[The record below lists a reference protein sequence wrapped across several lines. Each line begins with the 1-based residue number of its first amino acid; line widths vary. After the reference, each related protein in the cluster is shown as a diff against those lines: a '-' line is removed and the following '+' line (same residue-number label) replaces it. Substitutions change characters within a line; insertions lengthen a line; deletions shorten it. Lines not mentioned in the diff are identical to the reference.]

1 MRRFITVAVAAVA
14 LAGGTVAVAH
24 AAAPPGFVPKNTAWL
39 SASEGFVL
47 GQAGCGQPDL
57 CETLL
62 HTTDAAKTWTEIP
75 VPQLE
80 RPDNQ
85 YFGFPTVIAA
95 SAKRFAVYDNN
106 RIMETTD
113 AGRHWSELAV
123 HTASPSLL
131 IGDVKYFRGK
141 VFAIAGGPEQTD
153 LYAAAPSGLDPVP
166 GVTIHRAVSD
176 VQGTIAGG
184 DALEVSLTNAGQ
196 SWPTSTWRS
205 KDGKA
210 FTQQPYPC
218 RAGEAAIYAEHRPG
232 LPIAAICEAVGPN
245 RPGNWDKAMVIGPVT
260 GGKVTRAAQAPEIGV
275 VAGFALVSDKVAV
288 MPVTGGGVTFMLRTE
303 DAGQTWTTTFT
314 LDGQVWSPDLAF
326 VNATTAYQTNGTG
339 LYRSTDIGR
348 TWTQV
353 PFGS

>member
-62 HTTDAAKTWTEIP
+62 HTIDGAKTWTEIP

-106 RIMETTD
+106 RIMETAD
-113 AGRHWSELAV
+113 AGQHWSELAV
-123 HTASPSLL
+123 HATSPSLM
-131 IGDVKYFRGK
+131 IGNVKYFRGK
-141 VFAIAGGPEQTD
+141 VFAVAGGPEQTD
-153 LYAAAPSGLDPVP
+153 LYAAGPSGLDPVP
-166 GVTIHRAVSD
+166 GVTIHRAVND

-184 DALEVSLTNAGQ
+184 DALEVSLTNAAQ

-205 KDGKA
+205 KDGKT

-218 RAGEAAIYAEHRPG
+218 LAGEAAIYAEHRPG

-245 RPGNWDKAMVIGPVT
+245 RPGNWDKAMVIGPAT
-260 GGKVTRAAQAPEIGV
+260 GGKLTRAPQAPEIGV
-275 VAGFALVSDKVAV
+275 VAGFALISDKAAV

-303 DAGQTWTTTFT
+303 DAGQTWTNTFT
-314 LDGQVWSPDLAF
+314 IDGQVWSPDLAF
-326 VNATTAYQTNGTG
+326 VDATTAYQTTGTG
-339 LYRSTDIGR
+339 LYRSTDIGK
-348 TWTQV
+348 TWTQIS
-353 PFGS
+353 FA